1 MGAAGFPATG
11 SRPCRSG
18 QSRPGLVLLG
28 LEELEEIVSCQP
40 PGFLLLERRLKG
52 GKQPDADRLLVGLSV
67 GTQSKGGAG
76 EEWSTPPGSEGY
88 PPWHLAPRPSRDP
101 CLDTDGDGAEE

>member
-1 MGAAGFPATG
+1 VP
-11 SRPCRSG
+11 
-18 QSRPGLVLLG
+18 
-28 LEELEEIVSCQP
+28 LEENGRDAGTLAWDDDRKGQSCQP